1 MQTVAEGVV
10 RIPLAPRFG
19 LSAYLIGDNLL
30 VDTGMPH
37 QRVRVERALRG
48 QSPERIVLTHA
59 HVDHAGT
66 VAALSAKF
74 GAEVRCGAADLADLA
89 AGISPPL
96 ALGRPLVPLQRA
108 VVRYRGLRANA
119 LDDGEE
125 VGHGFVAI
133 ATRGHTPGHHSLWR
147 ESDRV
152 LIAGD
157 ALFGYSTRLRTGVF
171 APPKIDQPEPTSV
184 LLSIQRLAELRPNVI
199 AFGHGPPCTQ
209 DAAHQLAALAATM
222 R

>member
-1 MQTVAEGVV
+1 MQTIAEGVV

-19 LSAYLIGDNLL
+19 LNAYLIGETLL

-37 QRVRVERALRG
+37 QRARMERALAG
-48 QSPERIVLTHA
+48 QTPERIVLTHA

-74 GAEVRCGAADLADLA
+74 GAEVLCGAADLANLA
-89 AGISPPL
+89 AGVSPPI
-96 ALGRPLVPLQRA
+96 ALGRPMVPLQRA
-108 VVRYRGLRANA
+108 IVRYRGLRATA
-119 LDDGEE
+119 LEDGQE
-125 VGHGFVAI
+125 VGHGFVAVE
-133 ATRGHTPGHHSLWR
+133 TRGHTPGHHALWR
-147 ESDRV
+147 EADRV

-157 ALFGYSTRLRTGVF
+157 ALFGISSRLRTGVF
-171 APPKIDQPEPTSV
+171 APPKIDQPEPSSV
-184 LLSIQRLAELRPNVI
+184 LLSIKKLAELRPSTI

-209 DAAHQLAALAATM
+209 DAAHQLAALAASL

>member
-1 MQTVAEGVV
+1 MQTIAEGVV

-19 LSAYLIGDNLL
+19 LSAYLLGETVLI
-30 VDTGMPH
+30 DTGMPH
-37 QRVRVERALRG
+37 QRVRMERALEG
-48 QSPERIVLTHA
+48 QEPERIVLTHA

-66 VAALSAKF
+66 VAALSAKY

-89 AGISPPL
+89 AGVSPPL

-108 VVRYRGLRANA
+108 IVRYRGLRATA
-119 LDDGEE
+119 LEDGDE

-147 ESDRV
+147 AEDRV

-157 ALFGYSTRLRTGVF
+157 ALVGYSSRLRTGVY
-171 APPKIDQPEPTSV
+171 APPKFDQPEPSSV
-184 LLSIQRLAELRPNVI
+184 LLSIKRLAELRPATI

-209 DAAHQLAALAATM
+209 DAAHQLAALASSLG
-222 R
+222 